1 MINMRFYS
9 NTYFFSAAAFLVS
22 CFFVSACE
30 NDLGKVDDQFRKKNA
45 VEEAFQVES
54 YMSQE
59 GKVKAKLI
67 APYMKRYMADSPY
80 VEFPKSLH
88 VDFYN
93 DSLQVEST
101 LDARYARHMEFEHKI
116 LLRDSVVVINKSKG
130 DTLRTPEL
138 WWDQNLQEFY
148 TDKPC
153 NILQRTG
160 YSYAK
165 YGLRAKQDFSEYWQF
180 GSSGKREVPAD
191 GIPQ

>member
-1 MINMRFYS
+1 MM
-9 NTYFFSAAAFLVS
+9 AAFTGS
-22 CFFVSACE
+22 CFFLGSCE
-30 NDLGKVDDQFRKKNA
+30 NDLGKVDDQFRKKTA
-45 VEEAFQVES
+45 VEEALQVES
-54 YMSQE
+54 YLSQG
-59 GKVKAKLI
+59 GKVKAKLT

-80 VEFPKSLH
+80 VEFPKTLH

-101 LDARYARHMEFEHKI
+101 LDARYARHIEFERKV
-116 LLRDSVVVINKSKG
+116 LLRDSVVVINKIKG
-130 DTLRTPEL
+130 DTLRTSEL
-138 WWDQNLQEFY
+138 WWDQNREEFY

-160 YSYAK
+160 YSYAR
-165 YGLRAKQDFSEYWQF
+165 YGLKAKQDFSEYWQF